1 MGAGRGNVV
10 VNTQSPSGLEKSCK
24 VEERDAKYY
33 AKILPTEVGEW
44 ITTVHYDY
52 EEVNGSPNIVD
63 VFDPKLADI
72 IGLNKMPKYQINR
85 QIAFQSES
93 NKNKQNN
100 PQTYFKTHILHSF
113 FFLKLTSLKL
123 ATAN

>member
-10 VNTQSPSGLEKSCK
+10 VNTRSPSGLEKSCK

-44 ITTVHYDY
+44 ITTVHYDSD
-52 EEVNGSPNIVD
+52 EVNGSPSIVD

-72 IGLNKMPKYQINR
+72 IGLIKTPKYQINR
-85 QIAFQSES
+85 QIAFQSEP
-93 NKNKQNN
+93 KLKAVALLRI
-100 PQTYFKTHILHSF
+100 YFLN
-113 FFLKLTSLKL
+113 FLL
-123 ATAN
+123 